1 MIRPMINRTLGALS
15 RTRTAI
21 RDRQQGFTLIE
32 LLVVVLIIGVLA
44 AVAIPIFLN
53 QQAGARDSAVK
64 AQITAAKVAVVAEIT
79 GGTAMADIPANL
91 SGLDGFSQ
99 SADITVVYASTTDGF
114 CIAGD
119 FVDKDNKFQI
129 TESGAAESGTCA

>member
-15 RTRTAI
+15 RTRTTI

-79 GGTAMADIPANL
+79 SGTAMADVTL
-91 SGLDGFSQ
+91 TGLDGFTQ
-99 SADITVVYASTTDGF
+99 SDEINVDYATTSTGF
-114 CIAGD
+114 CIEGD
-119 FVDKDNKFQI
+119 FDGDNTHNI
-129 TESGAAESGTCA
+129 TESSAAESGGC